1 VDNKASFGD
10 EQFIYHIGMESKP
23 VHINNILDEYVIID
37 DEKIPFRR
45 RTVLNKQLSVIM
57 PEKFAIMSKQ
67 LAEIKYP
74 SVNRPGEI
82 YTNSETTIN
91 FSLTHTKDAAT
102 NEGIP
107 EIKEA
112 FQQIITRMHPASNI
126 IDSVVLDVSGLN
138 IAYFDFVTP
147 ALDMDIYN
155 VTFVFSL
162 DKRIVVGSF
171 NCPQE
176 SMDEWKPLLAQ
187 MLQSTEVK
195 YNK

>member
-1 VDNKASFGD
+1 MDSKGNFGD

-23 VHINNILDEYVIID
+23 VHTNNILDEYVIID

-45 RTVLNKQLSVIM
+45 RTVLNKRVSVIL
-57 PEKFAIMSKQ
+57 PEKFFIMAKE
-67 LAEIKYP
+67 LAEKKYP

-91 FSLTHTKDAAT
+91 FSLTYTKDAAT

-107 EIKEA
+107 EIKDIL
-112 FQQIITRMHPASNI
+112 QQAIMRMHPASVI
-126 IDSVVLDVSGLN
+126 IDSEVIDVSGLN

-147 ALDMDIYN
+147 AIDIDIYN
-155 VTFVFSL
+155 VTFVFSF
-162 DKRIVVGSF
+162 DKRLVVGSF

-176 SMDEWKPLLAQ
+176 NMDEWKPLLVQ

-195 YNK
+195 